1 MSAST
6 NAIRDST
13 VTSWSWMLA
22 GTAMVL
28 RCGCIAVLR
37 DRALTAGAA
46 NLLRRARAVGLA
58 RTALQTAGRRRLC
71 ACGFLLLLRL
81 HQGAA
86 LLLLLQRLHLGLL
99 LLRALDVALRVL
111 DDRALDRLVR
121 ALALQQL
128 EQPLLLHV
136 VQ

>member
-37 DRALTAGAA
+37 DRALAAGAA

-71 ACGFLLLLRL
+71 ACGFLFLRL
-81 HQGAA
+81 HHGAA
-86 LLLLLQRLHLGLL
+86 LLLLLQRLHLRLL
-99 LLRALDVALRVL
+99 LLRALDVPLRVL
-111 DDRALDRLVR
+111 DDRALDR
-121 ALALQQL
+121 
-128 EQPLLLHV
+128 
-136 VQ
+136 